1 MRPTKK
7 LTAFILIAS
16 ISILI
21 AGCWD
26 QKIYEKIG
34 FILQIGVETEEN
46 GELLY
51 TVGIPVVSPEAQDK
65 FEVLSTTIT
74 HMREG
79 RDKVRQTSGKAVEG
93 GKTQQVFFSEALA
106 NKGIEQ
112 FLEIFLR
119 SPENSLLASIVIVEG
134 SPHDLMKVSGQFKD
148 KPRPTF
154 YVNSLLDSS
163 YKNSFAPETRISEF
177 SILTHSGTIDPVT
190 PIVSYNTKEIKI
202 EGAAL
207 FSGDKMVGKI
217 DTREMGI
224 LNGLKGE
231 KKDINYIYKG
241 LYSDK
246 KPEDLKGGSTILM
259 KVKKRKV
266 NMNID
271 GDSPIINIKLD
282 FKGSLSEY
290 SGELNL
296 DNPKD
301 KKKLEESI
309 AEAIEKDSMRLL
321 KKLVEAESDPIG
333 FAEIAR
339 TKHNKYW
346 KSVTWKDAYKDAA
359 FNVEAKI
366 KIEFYGAVTNP

>member
-1 MRPTKK
+1 MKTSKK
-7 LTAFILIAS
+7 KAVLILVVCMAV
-16 ISILI
+16 LL

-46 GELLY
+46 GKLRY

-93 GKTQQVFFSEALA
+93 GKTQQIFFSEALA
-106 NKGIEQ
+106 SKGVEQ

-119 SPENSLLASIVIVEG
+119 SPENSLLASVVIVEG
-134 SPHDLMKVSGQFKD
+134 SPYELMKVSGQFKD

-154 YVNSLLDSS
+154 YVNSLLDSA
-163 YKNSFAPETRISEF
+163 YKNSFAPETRISDF

-231 KKDINYIYKG
+231 KEDINYIYQG

-246 KPEDLKGGSTILM
+246 KPEDLKRGSTILM

-266 NMNID
+266 NMKID
-271 GDSPIINIKLD
+271 GDLPVIDIKLA

-296 DNPKD
+296 DNPTD

-309 AEAIEKDSMRLL
+309 AEAIEKESMRLL
-321 KKLVEAESDPIG
+321 KELAEAGADPIG
-333 FAEIAR
+333 FREIAR